1 MEAPLAAL
9 RELEML
15 DRVGDVD
22 LAAFDS
28 GLVERAIEHPPR
40 RADEGATGQIL
51 LIARLLADQHDR
63 GADGA
68 FAEHRLRR
76 VLLERATRAAL
87 RLVAKRCPGWLDR
100 KRVVLGKRVSVRV
113 ATGGRRKHKK

>member
-1 MEAPLAAL
+1 MRFDQTVLSRVPPAARLDLAGTGLRMEVPLAGL
-9 RELEML
+9 RELEVL
-15 DRVGDVD
+15 GRGGYLD

-68 FAEHRLRR
+68 FAEQNG
-76 VLLERATRAAL
+76 RAH
-87 RLVAKRCPGWLDR
+87 V
-100 KRVVLGKRVSVRV
+100 
-113 ATGGRRKHKK
+113 

>member
-63 GADGA
+63 GAAGA

-76 VLLERATRAAL
+76 VLIERATRAAL
-87 RLVAKRCPGWLDR
+87 RLVAQRCPGCFGIAAER
-100 KRVVLGKRVSVRV
+100 KSTRLHSR
-113 ATGGRRKHKK
+113 H

>member
-1 MEAPLAAL
+1 MFLFVFFVVMHQCFVFVIFFLMIRRPPRSTRTDTLFPYTTLFRSLAGIGLRMEAPLAAL

-51 LIARLLADQHDR
+51 LIARQIGRASCR
-63 GADGA
+63 
-68 FAEHRLRR
+68 ER
-76 VLLERATRAAL
+76 VCQY
-87 RLVAKRCPGWLDR
+87 V
-100 KRVVLGKRVSVRV
+100 
-113 ATGGRRKHKK
+113 

>member
-1 MEAPLAAL
+1 MRISDWSSDVCSSDLDRHGAAERGACRGCAHRDRHVGFDQHDLALDPPAASLDLAGIGLRMEAPLAAL

-51 LIARLLADQHDR
+51 LIAR
-63 GADGA
+63 
-68 FAEHRLRR
+68 
-76 VLLERATRAAL
+76 
-87 RLVAKRCPGWLDR
+87 
-100 KRVVLGKRVSVRV
+100 
-113 ATGGRRKHKK
+113 